1 MEEIL
6 FQTMDMLQYKYN
18 FDPYA
23 GRKLYAYLYDLSYKD
38 IQVNL
43 IGHHL
48 IYGKIKDEDI
58 FNWIKKGEVASL
70 KTKGLFKEYSGGHDA
85 FFEDFTKFFLNPRR
99 FTYTPLILC
108 KGKKPLSP

>member
-23 GRKLYAYLYDLSYKD
+23 GRKLYAYLYDLGYLD
-38 IQVNL
+38 IKV
-43 IGHHL
+43 GVMPHHL
-48 IYGKIKDEDI
+48 IYGKISDEDI
-58 FNWIKKGEVASL
+58 FNWIKKVEVSSM
-70 KTKGLFKEYSGGHDA
+70 KTKELFEGYLGGHNA
-85 FFEDFTKFFLNPRR
+85 FFADFTKFFLSPRR